1 MFASTGKASKN
12 MHRRD
17 IAGDSG
23 GSPGLR
29 ASVRL
34 GLVVGALSAAW
45 ILGMPVAY
53 SQTSPSGVLVYR
65 HKHIHEY
72 HHVDPSSLSG
82 VQAYRYKHFHKH
94 HHVNPPSQ
102 TGTSQG
108 SSVGSGPTTPGGS
121 GNSANTNT
129 GTPPVLTTSLTP
141 SGTSNSPAGTNT
153 SSPST
158 GTSNPMTDDGSDLSL
173 VQTGL
178 GNGSLGSSDN
188 DGITVSG
195 DVPTPVPE
203 PASLAA
209 FGTAL
214 ALFFGLGAVRR
225 QRG

>member
-1 MFASTGKASKN
+1 MFASTGKARKN
-12 MHRRD
+12 MRLCD
-17 IAGDSG
+17 VAGDSG
-23 GSPGLR
+23 GSSGLR

-34 GLVVGALSAAW
+34 GLVAGALSAAW
-45 ILGMPVAY
+45 ILGAPVAY
-53 SQTSPSGVLVYR
+53 SQTSPSGVVLYR
-65 HKHIHEY
+65 HKH
-72 HHVDPSSLSG
+72 V
-82 VQAYRYKHFHKH
+82 HKH

-108 SSVGSGPTTPGGS
+108 SSVGSGPTTTGGS

-141 SGTSNSPAGTNT
+141 SGTSSP
-153 SSPST
+153 PT

-178 GNGSLGSSDN
+178 GNGSLGSSN
-188 DGITVSG
+188 DDGATVSG
-195 DVPTPVPE
+195 DAPTPVPE

-214 ALFFGLGAVRR
+214 ALFFGLGALRR